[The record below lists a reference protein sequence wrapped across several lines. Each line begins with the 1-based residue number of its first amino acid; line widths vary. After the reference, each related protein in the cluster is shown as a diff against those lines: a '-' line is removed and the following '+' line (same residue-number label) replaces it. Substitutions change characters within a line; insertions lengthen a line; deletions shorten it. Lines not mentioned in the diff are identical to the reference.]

1 MPDTS
6 PVGVVTTAL
15 TTVDASSRVSFYA
28 GGDKIGD
35 YTVNNGITPAPEAL
49 TALRFGA
56 TDPGNLQPASLV
68 IQAIYGWTA
77 VLSDGDARLVSGNL
91 NYAPASGSQPLPI
104 ISVPATLSVVEGN
117 ILQIPVSKSG
127 TGACSATI
135 RTIAGTATITSD
147 YVGFQQTVSLAS
159 GDTVVN
165 VPLTTVSDT
174 VVEPVE
180 GERLTVELSVPVG
193 CTLGN
198 ARCTVTI
205 AELPRLSI
213 SEAVNVTEGSAATI
227 TVTKIGIGACSVTW
241 RTVAGTATLG
251 SDYTGVAATTLSF
264 ASGDTSKTVT
274 VQTVDD
280 AAAEQTETFTVVLE
294 NPTACT
300 ITSATCTVSILQTG
314 SEIPPTGA
322 TYVTPVT
329 FANTSAT
336 GVKNDFGVGQTPYYV
351 TSLADTNTQGTLRH
365 AVSASNRLI
374 LFEVGGCIKL
384 PQTGMNITTDNIT
397 IAGETAPSPG
407 IIVQHGALR
416 FLGSR
421 NVNVRHITIE
431 RGYDTRDESDSNGDA
446 IMVDTGGSVTLTDNV
461 WIDHCATF
469 WTNDEAVQLWRS
481 NNVGTMENISFTN
494 TMFCEPLYMPETI
507 TKPGSTQTYRGHY
520 EGGVLE
526 TKHNYGFLVGY
537 GVKRA
542 DIQHCLFTDCYY
554 RCPFIDGIS
563 SVVLANN
570 VNLNCIFG
578 AHISLNN
585 QPSSTGAPYYT
596 TCVGYLKISGR
607 NSVGA
612 GYTTTHPGFKLHSGY
627 HPTGSKG
634 WVTNLYGDRGKTTYA
649 MPPTVIHGNS
659 NSATLSTLERT
670 VVMDTSVA
678 ISNRPIDIPTAPVQA
693 MTAQQIYDRA
703 LLNVGPRP
711 KDLDATG
718 KRNQRHLQRIID
730 KLRAKDGQWAN
741 HESEAFIGG
750 FSTYSQTN
758 RSLRNGTG
766 RFKDGTTAIPAFPT
780 NAADKVAVRAWLRRF
795 LDDVQYD

>member
-6 PVGVVTTAL
+6 PVGVATTAL
-15 TTVDASSRVSFYA
+15 VTVDASSKVSFYA
-28 GGDKIGD
+28 GGDKIGEYPVD
-35 YTVNNGITPAPEAL
+35 TGTIPAPETLA
-49 TALRFGA
+49 ALRFGA
-56 TDPGNLQPASLV
+56 TDPDNLQPASLV
-68 IQAIYGWTA
+68 IQAIYGWTS
-77 VLSDGDARLVSGNL
+77 VLSDSDARLVSGNL

-104 ISVPATLSVVEGN
+104 ISIPTALSVVEGN
-117 ILQIPVSKSG
+117 VLQIPVSKTGS
-127 TGACSATI
+127 GACSATI

-147 YVGFQQTVSLAS
+147 YTGFQQTVSLAA

-165 VPLTTVSDT
+165 VPMTTVSDT
-174 VVEPVE
+174 VAEPVE

-213 SEAVNVTEGSAATI
+213 AEAVNVIEGAAASITI
-227 TVTKIGIGACSVTW
+227 TKIGIGACTVTW

-264 ASGDTSKTVT
+264 ASADTTKTVT

-280 AAAEQTETFTVVLE
+280 AAAEQTENFSVVLE
-294 NPTACT
+294 NASGCT
-300 ITSATCTVSILQTG
+300 ITTATCTVSILQTG
-314 SEIPPTGA
+314 SEIPSAGA

-329 FANTSAT
+329 FANTSVT
-336 GVKNDFGVGQTPYYV
+336 GVKSDFGIGQTPYYV
-351 TSLADTNTQGTLRH
+351 TSLDDTNTQGTLRH

-384 PQTGMNITTDNIT
+384 PQTGMNVTTDNIT

-407 IIVQHGALR
+407 IIIQHGAMRL
-416 FLGSR
+416 LGAR
-421 NVNVRHITIE
+421 NVNVRHITFE
-431 RGYDTRDESDSNGDA
+431 RGYDTRDEADSNGDA
-446 IMVDTGGSVTLTDNV
+446 IQIETGGTVTLTDNI

-481 NNVGTMENISFTN
+481 NNVGTLQNVSFTN
-494 TMFCEPLYMPETI
+494 SMVCEPLYMPETI

-526 TKHNYGFLVGY
+526 TRHNYGFLVGY
-537 GVKRA
+537 GVKRV

-570 VNLNCIFG
+570 LALNCVFG
-578 AHISLNN
+578 GHISLNKEL
-585 QPSSTGAPYYT
+585 SSTGAPYYT
-596 TCVGYLKISGR
+596 TCVGYLKISGKDSTR
-607 NSVGA
+607 PGA
-612 GYTTTHPGFKLHSGY
+612 NYTHPGFKLHSAY
-627 HPTGSKG
+627 HPTGSKV
-634 WVTNLYGDRGKTTYA
+634 WVTNLYSDRGKPTYLLAPTTI
-649 MPPTVIHGNS
+649 TGNS
-659 NSATLSTLERT
+659 NNTNLTTLERS

-711 KDLDATG
+711 RDLDAAG
-718 KRNQRHLQRIID
+718 KRKQRHLQRIID

-766 RFKDGTTAIPAFPT
+766 RFKDGVTPIPAFPAT
-780 NAADKVAVRAWLRRF
+780 ATDKVAVRAWLRRF